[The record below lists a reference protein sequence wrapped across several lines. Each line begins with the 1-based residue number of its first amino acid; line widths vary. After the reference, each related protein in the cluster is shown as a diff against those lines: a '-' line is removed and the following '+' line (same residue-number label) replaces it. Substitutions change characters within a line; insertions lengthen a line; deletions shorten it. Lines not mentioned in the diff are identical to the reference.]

1 MSLTKD
7 QILIQNIIKCSADL
21 LISSAEID
29 LLISELFTNFEQE
42 PQSIGD
48 IKNAVLQK
56 YELLQGAYD
65 RPRSEY
71 DVIKE
76 KLLISKYVSECFESY
91 TNLEQAI
98 SHKPQAVS
106 IAYWYSNIYAQEAS
120 DAFADLFDSCDK
132 IQADSFVSVC
142 ESISDENVLGV
153 IPIANSND
161 GRLMSFYRLID
172 KFDLKISAIHNVENP
187 NGDGFS
193 RFALV
198 GKKLY
203 DLGSSGNKSIEF
215 SVVGNLISIVCITE
229 FVGGTVKEITS
240 IPSPHKNNDCLNY
253 ITASI
258 SDNNLHMLWWFLYL
272 FSGDVEFIGF
282 YSEN

>member
-1 MSLTKD
+1 MNLTKD
-7 QILIQNIIKCSADL
+7 EILIQNIIKCSADL

-29 LLISELFTNFEQE
+29 LLVSELFTSFEQE
-42 PQSIGD
+42 PRAIGD

-56 YELLQGAYD
+56 YELLQSAYD
-65 RPRSEY
+65 RPRSMY

-76 KLLISKYVSECFESY
+76 RLLISKHVSECFESY

-98 SHKPQAVS
+98 SSKPKSVS
-106 IAYWYSNIYAQEAS
+106 IAYWYSNIYAQEAT
-120 DAFADLFDSCDK
+120 DAFADLFDSCEK
-132 IQADSFVSVC
+132 IQTDSFVSVC
-142 ESISDENVLGV
+142 ESISDESTLGV
-153 IPIANSND
+153 IPIANSSD

-172 KFDLKISAIHNVENP
+172 KYDLKISAIRSIENP

-203 DLGSSGNKSIEF
+203 DLESSEHKNIEF
-215 SVVGNLISIVCITE
+215 SVVGNLISIVCVTE

-240 IPSPHKNNDCLNY
+240 IQ
-253 ITASI
+253 
-258 SDNNLHMLWWFLYL
+258 
-272 FSGDVEFIGF
+272 IGRAHV
-282 YSEN
+282 